1 MGRGVKL
8 LILLAAFFVL
18 TGSLVILAALPH
30 LVTGTVINRHVDF
43 EVVYHPREWG
53 LEVKPLSLL
62 TDDGY
67 ELAAWE
73 LEVQEPKAVVIF
85 LGGLEHPPVSAFW
98 GHARALA
105 EHGFASL
112 LIEMRSHGASAGEQ
126 VYLGYME
133 HYDLL
138 AGIQYIQENLGDV
151 PLVAFGADL
160 GGVVAINGAGLY
172 SELDGVIS
180 IGAFSSWPDLF
191 RDNLYFSG
199 TPLLVAMLEKPFV
212 QLYTLV
218 KFGWKNR
225 GLYPQQQAANL
236 AGRPALLMHSTD
248 DPLVSVLNL
257 ERITLS
263 LGPGA
268 KVETWFREGDE
279 HLVTK
284 DFLYPEN
291 DSEYL
296 QRVLGWLKN
305 NFN

>member
-1 MGRGVKL
+1 M
-8 LILLAAFFVL
+8 
-18 TGSLVILAALPH
+18 
-30 LVTGTVINRHVDF
+30 
-43 EVVYHPREWG
+43 
-53 LEVKPLSLL
+53 
-62 TDDGY
+62 
-67 ELAAWE
+67 
-73 LEVQEPKAVVIF
+73 
-85 LGGLEHPPVSAFW
+85 
-98 GHARALA
+98 
-105 EHGFASL
+105 
-112 LIEMRSHGASAGEQ
+112 
-126 VYLGYME
+126 
-133 HYDLL
+133 
-138 AGIQYIQENLGDV
+138 
-151 PLVAFGADL
+151 AFGADL

-268 KVETWFREGDE
+268 KVETWFRRRRAPGHQGFSLSGKRFRVSPEGTR
-279 HLVTK
+279 LVEK
-284 DFLYPEN
+284 QF
-291 DSEYL
+291 
-296 QRVLGWLKN
+296 
-305 NFN
+305 